1 MDLRK
6 NKHVFVNQSKNQLKT
21 KRKIESQLKKNK
33 TVLLKKNILKIV
45 GHNSGPTQ
53 EQNVFGESIKELV
66 RNKNENIS
74 TVSK

>member
-6 NKHVFVNQSKNQLKT
+6 NKNVFVNQSKNQLKT
-21 KRKIESQLKKNK
+21 KRKIESQFKKKNK

-53 EQNVFGESIKELV
+53 EQNVFVNPS
-66 RNKNENIS
+66 KN
-74 TVSK
+74 